1 MLMKTR
7 LVNSFADFDLNEL
20 KLKSSESANSLKSYR
35 DLKGVI
41 DTAFD
46 EGKIEGKI
54 EGKLEGKMEEKYEV
68 LAKGLSLGLSVADL
82 ARLTGLSEEQVVVYV
97 NQQKA

>member
-1 MLMKTR
+1 MKTR

-46 EGKIEGKI
+46 EGKIEGK
-54 EGKLEGKMEEKYEV
+54 MEEKYEV
-68 LAKGLSLGLSVADL
+68 LAKGLLLGLSVADL
-82 ARLTGLSEEQVVVYV
+82 ARLTGLSEEQVVAYV

>member
-1 MLMKTR
+1 MKTR

-54 EGKLEGKMEEKYEV
+54 EGKMEEKYEV
-68 LAKGLSLGLSVADL
+68 LAKGLLLGLSLADL
-82 ARLTGLSEEQVVVYV
+82 ARLTGLSEEQVVAYV

>member
-1 MLMKTR
+1 MKTR
-7 LVNSFADFDLNEL
+7 LVNSFTDFDLNDL

-54 EGKLEGKMEEKYEV
+54 EGKMEEKYEV
-68 LAKGLSLGLSVADL
+68 LAKGLLLGLSVADL

>member
-1 MLMKTR
+1 MKTR

-20 KLKSSESANSLKSYR
+20 KLKSSESASSLKSYR

-46 EGKIEGKI
+46 EGKIEGK
-54 EGKLEGKMEEKYEV
+54 MEEKYEV
-68 LAKGLSLGLSVADL
+68 LAKGLFLGLSVADL